1 MPYVNQVVR
10 QTFEP
15 ELSRLRLL
23 MDGGSIQ
30 PGDLNYVITAL
41 VKSYLGPTPG
51 YTRYNAAIGVLE
63 CAKLEVYR
71 KWVAPYED
79 VKAAENGEIE

>member
-1 MPYVNQVVR
+1 MPYVTQRVR
-10 QTFEP
+10 NCFEP
-15 ELSRLRLL
+15 ALSHLRIWI
-23 MDGGSIQ
+23 DGGITQ

-71 KWVAPYED
+71 KWLAPYED
-79 VKAAENGEIE
+79 VKATENGEIE